1 MEQTAGQCGGY
12 RYTPSRKHKKT
23 LRSIKKSAKGGSR
36 HRVKKTRRHARKH

>member
-23 LRSIKKSAKGGSR
+23 LRSIKKSAKGGAR
-36 HRVKKTRRHARKH
+36 RRVKKTRRNARKH